1 MNDYNMSNLKP
12 YISVSAACQLVG
24 LSRARFYQLIEQGIF
39 PQPIYHI
46 RTKRPYYD
54 IALQKKLLE
63 IRDTCIGE
71 NGDLIIFYSPRKN
84 KSTSTPKKKKVDPVV
99 KELTE
104 ILNSMGLETTT
115 NRVKQGLTELYP
127 AGIKDVDQGVV
138 IRELFRFIKSE

>member
-1 MNDYNMSNLKP
+1 MNANKLSSLKP
-12 YISVSAACQLVG
+12 FISVSAACQLVG
-24 LSRARFYQLIEQGIF
+24 LSRARFYQLLDQRIF
-39 PQPIYHI
+39 PQPLYHI

-54 IALQKKLLE
+54 KDLQVKLIE
-63 IRDTCIGE
+63 IRDTCVGD
-71 NGDLIIFYSPRKN
+71 NGDLVLFYSPRK
-84 KSTSTPKKKKVDPVV
+84 KVTSSPKKKKVDPMI
-99 KELTE
+99 KELAE